1 MADDK
6 HDLKPMVL
14 DELRRHGNKTR
25 AARRAGINRRT
36 LNRWVSTDKVF
47 ARAAKVAIREAKS

>member
-6 HDLKPMVL
+6 HNLKPMIL

-36 LNRWVSTDKVF
+36 LNRWVDLDNVF
-47 ARAAKVAIREAKS
+47 AKAASAAIREAKS

>member
-6 HDLKPMVL
+6 HNLKPMIL

-36 LNRWVSTDKVF
+36 LNRWVDLDKVF
-47 ARAAKVAIREAKS
+47 ARAAAVVIKEAKS